1 MTRLRRAG
9 VLRGDLVGLAVAPDQ
24 AIAVAV
30 AGEGWTASA
39 REVAEA
45 DDQIRPRWVTWSQ
58 ETAQLLVADGL
69 RIATCWDVAAV
80 HRLLFGGW
88 RADPGWAWARLRGLP
103 LDTLPPASRARLA
116 GGADLFDAAQ
126 EHAGTSGPDNA
137 GGGADVPLSADGYLR
152 PEWTSGGWAATPAR
166 LLAWARLACQAARL
180 QCAALEGRSADGPSG
195 ATGRSE
201 STVELLCAELS
212 AD

>member
-1 MTRLRRAG
+1 MTRLRQAG
-9 VLRGDLVGLAVAPDQ
+9 VRRGDLVGLAVAPDGAI
-24 AIAVAV
+24 AIAVP
-30 AGEGWTASA
+30 GEGWAAPA
-39 REVAEA
+39 REVAAA
-45 DDQIRPRWVTWSQ
+45 DDEIRPRWVTWSQ
-58 ETAQLLVADGL
+58 ETAQLLVAGGL
-69 RIATCWDVAAV
+69 RIGTCWDVAAV

-152 PEWTSGGWAATPAR
+152 PEWTRGGHPGP
-166 LLAWARLACQAARL
+166 AARMGAPRL
-180 QCAALEGRSADGPSG
+180 PGSAIAARGARGAKHGRTSRRDRPFGIDCRIAL
-195 ATGRSE
+195 R
-201 STVELLCAELS
+201 
-212 AD
+212 

>member
-9 VLRGDLVGLAVAPDQ
+9 VRRGNLVGLAVAPDG

-45 DDQIRPRWVTWSQ
+45 DDEIRPRWVTWSQ

-80 HRLLFGGW
+80 NRLLFGGW
-88 RADPGWAWARLRGLP
+88 RR
-103 LDTLPPASRARLA
+103 
-116 GGADLFDAAQ
+116 
-126 EHAGTSGPDNA
+126 
-137 GGGADVPLSADGYLR
+137 
-152 PEWTSGGWAATPAR
+152 
-166 LLAWARLACQAARL
+166 
-180 QCAALEGRSADGPSG
+180 
-195 ATGRSE
+195 
-201 STVELLCAELS
+201 
-212 AD
+212 